1 MQQNIISVTLA
12 YKAQKINLIVSVGAT
27 LMDAVKDQRL
37 YQEYSAQVTVQR
49 FGVLAKKL
57 RVTIFCSPMIAL
69 NSMSHFYTIQCYSAK
84 ARWILSATADN
95 HREVI

>member
-49 FGVLAKKL
+49 FGVFGKEVESDYILQSNDRIEL
-57 RVTIFCSPMIAL
+57 YESLLYDPML
-69 NSMSHFYTIQCYSAK
+69 QRKSKVDPKRYRRQPS
-84 ARWILSATADN
+84 
-95 HREVI
+95 